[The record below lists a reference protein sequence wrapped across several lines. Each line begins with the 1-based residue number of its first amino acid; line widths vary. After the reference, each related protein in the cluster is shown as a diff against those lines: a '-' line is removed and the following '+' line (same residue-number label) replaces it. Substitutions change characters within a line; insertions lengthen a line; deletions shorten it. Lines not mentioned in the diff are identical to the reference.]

1 MAIFNS
7 SFTLDD
13 LNISGFTSLV
23 DTYFHR
29 DLSVFSHQTRM
40 DHSTNRLSSENTVS
54 GSIKNTSSISVA
66 QTSASPPGLSGA
78 GSLQIEGTGLNFTN
92 NNYENF
98 SVVSRLLPKP
108 LIPHFHAVYSFC
120 RWADDLGDET
130 GGGEKALEYL
140 LLSNKTIW
148 DCL

>member
-1 MAIFNS
+1 MSELFKK
-7 SFTLDD
+7 
-13 LNISGFTSLV
+13 SLAKFGPERAYPV
-23 DTYFHR
+23 PS
-29 DLSVFSHQTRM
+29 LEFSRQFCLT
-40 DHSTNRLSSENTVS
+40 
-54 GSIKNTSSISVA
+54 
-66 QTSASPPGLSGA
+66 
-78 GSLQIEGTGLNFTN
+78 FTN

-140 LLSNKTIW
+140 RWLQANALPSDFRSVGFYHQAVSYSRTII
-148 DCL
+148 